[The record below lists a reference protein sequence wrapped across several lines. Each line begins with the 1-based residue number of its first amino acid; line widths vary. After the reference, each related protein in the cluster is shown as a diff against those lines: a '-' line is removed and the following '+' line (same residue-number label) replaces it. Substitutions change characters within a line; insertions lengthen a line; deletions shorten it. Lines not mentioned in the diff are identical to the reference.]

1 MDFHQAISNKEF
13 LENKNITLI
22 EGNKIVTSKNEF
34 AKTFSENYINIVKI
48 SSGIKPKDI
57 FERSKNQNIAKT
69 ISEIVKIYEDHS
81 ILLIK
86 NIWSFSFNVKEKLC
100 FRFVKE
106 IEIKKLIKRLNSYKA
121 TG

>member
-13 LENKNITLI
+13 LENKNITLT

-34 AKTFSENYINIVKI
+34 AKTFSENYINIAKI
-48 SSGIKPKDI
+48 SSGIKPKDV

-69 ISEIVKIYEDHS
+69 IREIVKIYEDHPS

-106 IEIKKLIKRLNSYKA
+106 IEIKNL
-121 TG
+121 